1 MALSTSATPF
11 FFNNHSVALDQQIR
25 FITPS
30 QSLTKV
36 SLPWLLM
43 RSNTLRQKD
52 GELCQMFV
60 ELVIKIQHALG
71 LGHGTNG
78 TVRVENGKLLPL
90 ERSIEDFFAAF

>member
-1 MALSTSATPF
+1 M
-11 FFNNHSVALDQQIR
+11 
-25 FITPS
+25 
-30 QSLTKV
+30 
-36 SLPWLLM
+36 
-43 RSNTLRQKD
+43 RQKD